1 MAKTNYGQI
10 KKQKEAARKARQQK
24 KLDRRQARPAD
35 VTQEEAGVQGEQIIA
50 PTPRDE
56 SVS

>member
-10 KKQKEAARKARQQK
+10 RKQKEAARRARHQK
-24 KLDRRQARPAD
+24 KLDRRQARPTDAAP
-35 VTQEEAGVQGEQIIA
+35 EEATAGAEPVGT

-56 SVS
+56 PVS

>member
-35 VTQEEAGVQGEQIIA
+35 VTQEETGVQDEQIIA
-50 PTPRDE
+50 PAPRDE